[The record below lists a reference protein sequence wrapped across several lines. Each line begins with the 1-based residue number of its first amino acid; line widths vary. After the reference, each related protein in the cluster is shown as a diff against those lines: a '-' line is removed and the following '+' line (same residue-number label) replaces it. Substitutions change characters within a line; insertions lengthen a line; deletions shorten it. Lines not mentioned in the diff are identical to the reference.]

1 MQQIYFHLIK
11 HALHAHKK
19 VLMFQILI
27 IKQQNN
33 KARKFWSG

>member
-1 MQQIYFHLIK
+1 MQQIYFHPVK
-11 HALHAHKK
+11 HVVHAHKK

-27 IKQQNN
+27 IKQQHN